1 MKYATVAWRA
11 WALILDV
18 VILMIIGYFVAAD
31 TGTAT
36 GVGYEFNGVSVVVT
50 FVIWFAYYVMME
62 TAFGGTIGK
71 LLVGL
76 HVVNTQGCRITLS
89 QALIR
94 NAMRIVDG
102 LLFYVVGAVSAWS
115 SPLHQRL
122 GDRLAGT
129 IVVRGAIEPSRL
141 EVCYYARA

>member
-1 MKYATVAWRA
+1 MRYANVAWRA
-11 WALILDV
+11 WALILDIV
-18 VILMIIGYFVAAD
+18 VFLIIGYLVSAAFGVRS
-31 TGTAT
+31 GTSYA
-36 GVGYEFNGVSVVVT
+36 FQSPALLSL
-50 FVIWFAYYVMME
+50 FIWFAYYVVME

-76 HVVNTQGCRITLS
+76 RVVDVRGCRITLGE
-89 QALIR
+89 ALIR

-102 LLFYVVGAVSAWS
+102 LLFYLVGAISVWT

-129 IVVRGAIEPSRL
+129 VVVHGEIEPSRL
-141 EVCYYARA
+141 AVCYANS

>member
-1 MKYATVAWRA
+1 MEYASIAWRA
-11 WALILDV
+11 WALILDT

-31 TGTAT
+31 VGTAT
-36 GVGYEFNGVSVVVT
+36 GAGYELNLVWVVVT
-50 FVIWFAYYVMME
+50 FLIWFAYYVVME
-62 TAFGGTIGK
+62 TTFGGTIGK

-76 HVVNTQGCRITLS
+76 HVVKTQGCRITLRE
-89 QALIR
+89 ALIR

-102 LLFYVVGAVSAWS
+102 LLFYAVGAVSIWS

-129 IVVRGAIEPSRL
+129 VVVRGAIEPSRP
-141 EVCYYARA
+141 EVCNARA

>member
-1 MKYATVAWRA
+1 MRYASVAWRA

-18 VILMIIGYFVAAD
+18 VVLLIIGYFVAAD
-31 TGTAT
+31 VGTAT
-36 GVGYEFNGVSVVVT
+36 GAGYELNGAAALLSIL
-50 FVIWFAYYVMME
+50 IWFAYYVVME
-62 TAFGGTIGK
+62 TAFGGTLGK

-76 HVVNTQGCRITLS
+76 RVVNTQGCSITLRE
-89 QALIR
+89 ALVR

-102 LLFYVVGAVSAWS
+102 LFVYLIGAISAWS

-129 IVVRGAIEPSRL
+129 VVVRGAIEPSRL
-141 EVCYYARA
+141 EVCHAQA